1 MSNIFQKQQIGDFT
15 VIEFLTPSLMDPI
28 VLENTAQALYK
39 IIDEEDKRKIIM
51 DFEKV
56 QYMSSQALGIL
67 MAMRKKL
74 GALKNTKL
82 ILCSVCPPLQQL
94 LKITGLDK
102 LLIIKPTQH
111 EALKVVA

>member
-1 MSNIFQKQQIGDFT
+1 MNNSFIHHQQEPYTVVQFT
-15 VIEFLTPSLMDPI
+15 NPSMMDPAE
-28 VLENTAQALYK
+28 LERVAQDLYRL
-39 IIDEEDKRKIIM
+39 IEAEDRRKIIM

>member
-1 MSNIFQKQQIGDFT
+1 MNNSFIHHQQEPYTVVQFT
-15 VIEFLTPSLMDPI
+15 SPSMMDPAE
-28 VLENTAQALYK
+28 LERVAQDLYHL
-39 IIDEEDKRKIIM
+39 IEAEDRRKIIM

-56 QYMSSQALGIL
+56 QYMSSQALGII
-67 MAMRKKL
+67 MAMRKKM

-111 EALKVVA
+111 EALKVPA